1 MKNNRRSTKL
11 SPRQIKKLIIIAVLA
26 AAVITGLLL
35 FLRKRVSDQFAGSSG
50 TEVSSAAVTAGSIS
64 TSVYGSGRLSD
75 DDVEQLDI
83 PSGVELEKI
92 YVSLGDRISEG
103 DILASVKMSS
113 VLSAMSDISDELDSL
128 DEQISSAAGSSSDSY
143 ISSSVSG
150 RVKKVYAEPGD
161 SVASV
166 MYEHGALALI
176 SLDGYMAVDI
186 ENGTLSAGDSVTVT
200 ASDGKSY
207 SGTVSAAGDGTATVL
222 VTDNGTV
229 YGDSVTAEDENGNT
243 LGSGTLYI
251 HDELKAV
258 GYTGNVSYVYV
269 SGNSY
274 VYSGSVYSIS
284 EGTAAVT
291 VPDTAAEYGDT
302 VTVSYDGDVIGT
314 GILRINNPLRVVGY
328 AGTVSSVSVSA
339 GAYVYS
345 GQQLLTLTD
354 TGYSARYETLLEK
367 RRTLET
373 QMQELFKAYETGG
386 VYAAS
391 SGCVSGLNEDIVTES
406 NTVHASA
413 AAYFGGS
420 GGIKLLSSV
429 SHIGRRAVLLS
440 SESPDTGIQDSETP
454 SPAPSGEPS
463 PSPSPSPE
471 PGESTEYIGKVTD
484 IKENEDGTRT
494 VTVALTDGSRIELDS
509 AQLGEKA
516 AGIKTGD
523 ILALEYSPS
532 GELINVTVY
541 QNGSG
546 GNTPGGQDGMP
557 GGSGGMSGGM
567 GGGSGAAMNGAQ
579 EAESDPDYIME
590 ETELCTLTPYDTAE
604 ISLTVDELDISRLSI
619 GQPVTVTLDALP
631 GQSFDGSITL
641 IDPNGSSAGGD
652 TKYTVTVS
660 IARTQ
665 DMLEGMNASV
675 TAELAC
681 HDGLLL
687 IPAAALYEDAGGTY
701 VYTGTDK
708 NGEPSG
714 PVAVTTGLSDG
725 TNVEITG
732 GLSDGDSFCYL
743 YSSALEYTFT

>member
-1 MKNNRRSTKL
+1 MNI
-11 SPRQIKKLIIIAVLA
+11 IKKLPAKKKLLISAAALILVLA
-26 AAVITGLLL
+26 LVLMLLPRRKAMPQSSVNVVKELITGTAETGSITET
-35 FLRKRVSDQFAGSSG
+35 FVSGGTIASVGARPVSLAGSVKLTG
-50 TEVSSAAVTAGSIS
+50 WAVSSGD
-64 TSVYGSGRLSD
+64 Y
-75 DDVEQLDI
+75 VE
-83 PSGVELEKI
+83 V
-92 YVSLGDRISEG
+92 GDL
-103 DILASVKMSS
+103 LATVDKSS
-113 VLSAMSDISDELDSL
+113 VLSAISDLNELMAALDSAIESSRS
-128 DEQISSAAGSSSDSY
+128 DAVSSAIYAPA
-143 ISSSVSG
+143 SG
-150 RVKKVYAEPGD
+150 RVKAVFVESGE
-161 SVASV
+161 SVTDA
-166 MYEHGALALI
+166 MYENSALMLL
-176 SLDGYMAVDI
+176 SLDGRMAVDI
-186 ENGTLSAGDSVTVT
+186 DAGDMSPGTALTVTLS
-200 ASDGKSY
+200 
-207 SGTVSAAGDGTATVL
+207 DGT
-222 VTDNGTV
+222 
-229 YGDSVTAEDENGNT
+229 
-243 LGSGTLYI
+243 
-251 HDELKAV
+251 EL
-258 GYTGNVSYVYV
+258 
-269 SGNSY
+269 
-274 VYSGSVYSIS
+274 SGSVYSIS

-391 SGCVSGLNEDIVTES
+391 SGCVSELNEDIVTET
-406 NTVHASA
+406 NTVYASA
-413 AAYFGGS
+413 AAYSGGS

-454 SPAPSGEPS
+454 SPAPSGDPS

-546 GNTPGGQDGMP
+546 SNTPGGQDGMP
-557 GGSGGMSGGM
+557 DGSGGMSGGM
-567 GGGSGAAMNGAQ
+567 GGGSGVAMNGAQ

>member
-1 MKNNRRSTKL
+1 MNI
-11 SPRQIKKLIIIAVLA
+11 IKKLPAKKKLLISAAALILVLA
-26 AAVITGLLL
+26 LVLMLLPRRKAMPQSSVNVVKELITGTAETGSITETFVSGGTIAAVGAQP
-35 FLRKRVSDQFAGSSG
+35 VSLAGSVKLTG
-50 TEVSSAAVTAGSIS
+50 WAVSSGDYVEAGD
-64 TSVYGSGRLSD
+64 L
-75 DDVEQLDI
+75 
-83 PSGVELEKI
+83 
-92 YVSLGDRISEG
+92 
-103 DILASVKMSS
+103 LATVDKSS
-113 VLSAMSDISDELDSL
+113 VLSAISDLNELMAALDSAIESSRS
-128 DEQISSAAGSSSDSY
+128 DAVSSAIYAPAP
-143 ISSSVSG
+143 G
-150 RVKKVYAEPGD
+150 RVKAVFVESGE
-161 SVASV
+161 SVTDA
-166 MYEHGALALI
+166 MYENSALMLL
-176 SLDGYMAVDI
+176 SLDGRMAVDI
-186 ENGTLSAGDSVTVT
+186 DAGDMSPGTALTVTLS
-200 ASDGKSY
+200 
-207 SGTVSAAGDGTATVL
+207 DGT
-222 VTDNGTV
+222 
-229 YGDSVTAEDENGNT
+229 
-243 LGSGTLYI
+243 
-251 HDELKAV
+251 EL
-258 GYTGNVSYVYV
+258 
-269 SGNSY
+269 
-274 VYSGSVYSIS
+274 SGSVYSIS

-314 GILRINNPLRVVGY
+314 GTLRINNPLRVVGY

-339 GAYVYS
+339 GDYVYS

-354 TGYSARYETLLEK
+354 TCYSARYETLLEK

-391 SGCVSGLNEDIVTES
+391 SGCVSGLNEDIVTET
-406 NTVHASA
+406 NTVYASA
-413 AAYFGGS
+413 AAYSGGN

-440 SESPDTGIQDSETP
+440 SESPDTGIQDGETP
-454 SPAPSGEPS
+454 SPAPSGDPS

-484 IKENEDGTRT
+484 IKENEDGTKT
-494 VTVALTDGSRIELDS
+494 ITVALTDGSKIELDS

-604 ISLTVDELDISRLSI
+604 INLTVDELDISRLSI

-708 NGEPSG
+708 NGEPSE

>member
-1 MKNNRRSTKL
+1 MNI
-11 SPRQIKKLIIIAVLA
+11 IKKLPAKKKLLISAAALILVLA
-26 AAVITGLLL
+26 LVLMLLPRREAMPQSSVNVVKELITGTAETGSITET
-35 FLRKRVSDQFAGSSG
+35 FVSGGTIASVGARPVSLAGSVKLTG
-50 TEVSSAAVTAGSIS
+50 WAVSSGDYVEAGD
-64 TSVYGSGRLSD
+64 L
-75 DDVEQLDI
+75 
-83 PSGVELEKI
+83 
-92 YVSLGDRISEG
+92 
-103 DILASVKMSS
+103 LATVDKSS
-113 VLSAMSDISDELDSL
+113 VLSAISDLNELMAALDSAIESSRS
-128 DEQISSAAGSSSDSY
+128 DAVSSAIYAPA
-143 ISSSVSG
+143 SG
-150 RVKKVYAEPGD
+150 RVKAVFVESEE
-161 SVASV
+161 SVTDA
-166 MYEHGALALI
+166 MYENSALMLL
-176 SLDGYMAVDI
+176 SLDGRMAVDI
-186 ENGTLSAGDSVTVT
+186 DAGDMSPGTALTVTLS
-200 ASDGKSY
+200 
-207 SGTVSAAGDGTATVL
+207 DGT
-222 VTDNGTV
+222 
-229 YGDSVTAEDENGNT
+229 
-243 LGSGTLYI
+243 
-251 HDELKAV
+251 EL
-258 GYTGNVSYVYV
+258 
-269 SGNSY
+269 
-274 VYSGSVYSIS
+274 SGSVYSIS

-302 VTVSYDGDVIGT
+302 VTVSYDGDVIGA

-386 VYAAS
+386 VYATS

-413 AAYFGGS
+413 AAYSGGS

-516 AGIKTGD
+516 VGIKTGD

-567 GGGSGAAMNGAQ
+567 GVGSGAAMNGAQ

>member
-1 MKNNRRSTKL
+1 MNI
-11 SPRQIKKLIIIAVLA
+11 IKKLPVKKKLLISAAALILVLA
-26 AAVITGLLL
+26 LVLMLLPRREAMPQSSVNVVKELITGTAETGSITETFVSGGTIAAVGAQSMSL
-35 FLRKRVSDQFAGSSG
+35 AGSVKLTG
-50 TEVSSAAVTAGSIS
+50 WAVSNGDYVEAGD
-64 TSVYGSGRLSD
+64 L
-75 DDVEQLDI
+75 
-83 PSGVELEKI
+83 
-92 YVSLGDRISEG
+92 
-103 DILASVKMSS
+103 LATVDKSS
-113 VLSAMSDISDELDSL
+113 VLSAISDLNELMATLDSAIESSRS
-128 DEQISSAAGSSSDSY
+128 DAVSSAIYAPA
-143 ISSSVSG
+143 SG
-150 RVKKVYAEPGD
+150 RVKAVFVESGE
-161 SVASV
+161 SVTDA
-166 MYEHGALALI
+166 MYENSALMLL
-176 SLDGYMAVDI
+176 SLDGRMAVDI
-186 ENGTLSAGDSVTVT
+186 DAGDMSPGTALTVTLS
-200 ASDGKSY
+200 
-207 SGTVSAAGDGTATVL
+207 DGT
-222 VTDNGTV
+222 
-229 YGDSVTAEDENGNT
+229 
-243 LGSGTLYI
+243 
-251 HDELKAV
+251 EL
-258 GYTGNVSYVYV
+258 
-269 SGNSY
+269 
-274 VYSGSVYSIS
+274 SGSVYSIS

-314 GILRINNPLRVVGY
+314 GTLRINNPLRVVGY

-391 SGCVSGLNEDIVTES
+391 SGCVSGLNEDIVTET

-413 AAYFGGS
+413 AAYSGGS

-429 SHIGRRAVLLS
+429 SRIGRRAVLLS

>member
-1 MKNNRRSTKL
+1 MNI
-11 SPRQIKKLIIIAVLA
+11 IKKLPAKKKLLISAAALILVLA
-26 AAVITGLLL
+26 LVLMLLPRREAMPQSSVNVVKELITGTAETGSITET
-35 FLRKRVSDQFAGSSG
+35 FVSGGTIASVGAQSMSLAGSVKLTG
-50 TEVSSAAVTAGSIS
+50 WAVSSGDYVEAGD
-64 TSVYGSGRLSD
+64 L
-75 DDVEQLDI
+75 
-83 PSGVELEKI
+83 
-92 YVSLGDRISEG
+92 
-103 DILASVKMSS
+103 LATVDKSS
-113 VLSAMSDISDELDSL
+113 VLSAISDLNELMATLDSAIESSRS
-128 DEQISSAAGSSSDSY
+128 DAVSSAIYAPAP
-143 ISSSVSG
+143 G
-150 RVKKVYAEPGD
+150 RVKAVFVESGE
-161 SVASV
+161 SVTDA
-166 MYEHGALALI
+166 MYENSALMLL
-176 SLDGYMAVDI
+176 SLDGRMAVDI
-186 ENGTLSAGDSVTVT
+186 DAGDMSPGTALTVTLS
-200 ASDGKSY
+200 
-207 SGTVSAAGDGTATVL
+207 DGT
-222 VTDNGTV
+222 
-229 YGDSVTAEDENGNT
+229 
-243 LGSGTLYI
+243 
-251 HDELKAV
+251 EL
-258 GYTGNVSYVYV
+258 
-269 SGNSY
+269 
-274 VYSGSVYSIS
+274 SGSVYSIS

-302 VTVSYDGDVIGT
+302 VTVSYDGDVIGAGT
-314 GILRINNPLRVVGY
+314 LRINNPLRVVGY

-413 AAYFGGS
+413 AAYSGGS

-429 SHIGRRAVLLS
+429 SRIGRRAVLLS

>member
-1 MKNNRRSTKL
+1 MNI
-11 SPRQIKKLIIIAVLA
+11 IKKLPAKKKLLISAAALILVLA
-26 AAVITGLLL
+26 LVLMLLPRREAMPQSSVNVVKELITGTAETGSITET
-35 FLRKRVSDQFAGSSG
+35 FVSGGTIASVGARPVSLAGSVKLTG
-50 TEVSSAAVTAGSIS
+50 WAVSSGDYVEAGD
-64 TSVYGSGRLSD
+64 L
-75 DDVEQLDI
+75 
-83 PSGVELEKI
+83 
-92 YVSLGDRISEG
+92 
-103 DILASVKMSS
+103 LATVDKSS
-113 VLSAMSDISDELDSL
+113 VLSAISDLNELMAALDSAIESSRS
-128 DEQISSAAGSSSDSY
+128 DAVSSAIYAPAP
-143 ISSSVSG
+143 G
-150 RVKKVYAEPGD
+150 RVKAVFVESGE
-161 SVASV
+161 SVTDA
-166 MYEHGALALI
+166 MYENSALMLL
-176 SLDGYMAVDI
+176 SLDGRMAVDI
-186 ENGTLSAGDSVTVT
+186 DAGDMSPGTALTVTLS
-200 ASDGKSY
+200 
-207 SGTVSAAGDGTATVL
+207 DGT
-222 VTDNGTV
+222 
-229 YGDSVTAEDENGNT
+229 
-243 LGSGTLYI
+243 
-251 HDELKAV
+251 EL
-258 GYTGNVSYVYV
+258 
-269 SGNSY
+269 
-274 VYSGSVYSIS
+274 SGSVYSIS

-413 AAYFGGS
+413 AAYSGGS

-429 SHIGRRAVLLS
+429 SRIGRRAVLLS

-567 GGGSGAAMNGAQ
+567 GGGSGAAMNGVQ

-665 DMLEGMNASV
+665 DMLEAMNASV

>member
-1 MKNNRRSTKL
+1 MNI
-11 SPRQIKKLIIIAVLA
+11 IKKLPAKKKLLISAAALILVLA
-26 AAVITGLLL
+26 LVLMLLPRRKAMPQSSVNVVKELITGTAETGSITETFVSGGTIAAVGA
-35 FLRKRVSDQFAGSSG
+35 RPVSLAGSVKLTG
-50 TEVSSAAVTAGSIS
+50 WAVSSGDYVEAGD
-64 TSVYGSGRLSD
+64 L
-75 DDVEQLDI
+75 
-83 PSGVELEKI
+83 
-92 YVSLGDRISEG
+92 
-103 DILASVKMSS
+103 LATVDKSS
-113 VLSAMSDISDELDSL
+113 VLSAISDLNELMATLDSAIESSRS
-128 DEQISSAAGSSSDSY
+128 DAVSSAIYAPAP
-143 ISSSVSG
+143 G
-150 RVKKVYAEPGD
+150 RVKAVFVESGE
-161 SVASV
+161 SVTDAMHENS
-166 MYEHGALALI
+166 ALMLL
-176 SLDGYMAVDI
+176 SLDGRMAVDI
-186 ENGTLSAGDSVTVT
+186 DAGDMSPGTALTVTLS
-200 ASDGKSY
+200 
-207 SGTVSAAGDGTATVL
+207 DGT
-222 VTDNGTV
+222 
-229 YGDSVTAEDENGNT
+229 
-243 LGSGTLYI
+243 
-251 HDELKAV
+251 EL
-258 GYTGNVSYVYV
+258 
-269 SGNSY
+269 
-274 VYSGSVYSIS
+274 SGSVYSIS

-413 AAYFGGS
+413 AAYSGGS

-429 SHIGRRAVLLS
+429 SRIGRRAVLLS

>member
-1 MKNNRRSTKL
+1 MNI
-11 SPRQIKKLIIIAVLA
+11 IKKLPAKKKLLISAAALILVLA
-26 AAVITGLLL
+26 LVLMLLPRREAMPQSSVNVVKELITGTAETGSITET
-35 FLRKRVSDQFAGSSG
+35 FVSGGTIASVGARPVSLAGSVKLTG
-50 TEVSSAAVTAGSIS
+50 WAVSSGDYVEAGD
-64 TSVYGSGRLSD
+64 L
-75 DDVEQLDI
+75 
-83 PSGVELEKI
+83 
-92 YVSLGDRISEG
+92 
-103 DILASVKMSS
+103 LATVDKSS
-113 VLSAMSDISDELDSL
+113 VLSAISDLNELMAALDSAIESSRS
-128 DEQISSAAGSSSDSY
+128 DAVSSAIYAPA
-143 ISSSVSG
+143 SG
-150 RVKKVYAEPGD
+150 RVKAVFVESGE
-161 SVASV
+161 SVTDA
-166 MYEHGALALI
+166 MYENSALMLL
-176 SLDGYMAVDI
+176 SLDGRMAVDI
-186 ENGTLSAGDSVTVT
+186 DAGDMSPGTALTVTLS
-200 ASDGKSY
+200 
-207 SGTVSAAGDGTATVL
+207 DGT
-222 VTDNGTV
+222 
-229 YGDSVTAEDENGNT
+229 
-243 LGSGTLYI
+243 
-251 HDELKAV
+251 EL
-258 GYTGNVSYVYV
+258 
-269 SGNSY
+269 
-274 VYSGSVYSIS
+274 SGSVYSIS

-532 GELINVTVY
+532 GERINVTVY

>member
-1 MKNNRRSTKL
+1 MNI
-11 SPRQIKKLIIIAVLA
+11 IKKLPAKKKLLISAAALILVLA
-26 AAVITGLLL
+26 LVLMLLPRREAMPQSSVNVVKELITGTAETGSITET
-35 FLRKRVSDQFAGSSG
+35 FVSGGTIASVGARPVSLAGSVKLTG
-50 TEVSSAAVTAGSIS
+50 WAVSSGDYVEAGD
-64 TSVYGSGRLSD
+64 L
-75 DDVEQLDI
+75 
-83 PSGVELEKI
+83 
-92 YVSLGDRISEG
+92 
-103 DILASVKMSS
+103 LATVDKSS
-113 VLSAMSDISDELDSL
+113 VLSAISDLNELMATLDSAIESSRS
-128 DEQISSAAGSSSDSY
+128 DAASSAIYAPAP
-143 ISSSVSG
+143 G
-150 RVKKVYAEPGD
+150 RVKAVFVESGE
-161 SVASV
+161 SVTDA
-166 MYEHGALALI
+166 MYENSALMLL
-176 SLDGYMAVDI
+176 SLDGRMAVDI
-186 ENGTLSAGDSVTVT
+186 DAGDMSPGTALTVTLS
-200 ASDGKSY
+200 
-207 SGTVSAAGDGTATVL
+207 DGT
-222 VTDNGTV
+222 
-229 YGDSVTAEDENGNT
+229 
-243 LGSGTLYI
+243 
-251 HDELKAV
+251 EL
-258 GYTGNVSYVYV
+258 
-269 SGNSY
+269 
-274 VYSGSVYSIS
+274 SGSVYSIS

-413 AAYFGGS
+413 AAYSGGS

-523 ILALEYSPS
+523 ILALEYSLS

>member
-1 MKNNRRSTKL
+1 MNI
-11 SPRQIKKLIIIAVLA
+11 IKKLPAKKKLLISAAALILVLALVLMLLPRRKAMPQSSVNVVKELITGTAETGSITETFVSGGTIASVGARPVSLAGSVKLTGWAVSSGDYVEAGDLLATVDKSSVLA
-26 AAVITGLLL
+26 AISDLNELMAGLDSAIESS
-35 FLRKRVSDQFAGSSG
+35 RSDA
-50 TEVSSAAVTAGSIS
+50 VSSA
-64 TSVYGSGRLSD
+64 
-75 DDVEQLDI
+75 
-83 PSGVELEKI
+83 I
-92 YVSLGDRISEG
+92 Y
-103 DILASVKMSS
+103 AP
-113 VLSAMSDISDELDSL
+113 AP
-128 DEQISSAAGSSSDSY
+128 
-143 ISSSVSG
+143 G
-150 RVKKVYAEPGD
+150 RVKAVFVESGE
-161 SVASV
+161 SVTDA
-166 MYEHGALALI
+166 MYENSALMLL
-176 SLDGYMAVDI
+176 SPDGRMAVDI
-186 ENGTLSAGDSVTVT
+186 DAGDMSPGTALTVTLS
-200 ASDGKSY
+200 
-207 SGTVSAAGDGTATVL
+207 DGT
-222 VTDNGTV
+222 
-229 YGDSVTAEDENGNT
+229 
-243 LGSGTLYI
+243 
-251 HDELKAV
+251 EL
-258 GYTGNVSYVYV
+258 
-269 SGNSY
+269 
-274 VYSGSVYSIS
+274 SGSVYSIS

-302 VTVSYDGDVIGT
+302 VTVSYDGDVIGAGT
-314 GILRINNPLRVVGY
+314 LRINNPLRVVGY

-413 AAYFGGS
+413 AAYSGGS

-429 SHIGRRAVLLS
+429 SRIGRRAVLLS

-484 IKENEDGTRT
+484 IKENEDSTRT
-494 VTVALTDGSRIELDS
+494 VTVSLTDGSRIELDS

-557 GGSGGMSGGM
+557 DGSGGMSGGM

>member
-1 MKNNRRSTKL
+1 MNI
-11 SPRQIKKLIIIAVLA
+11 IKKLPAKKKLLISAAALILVLA
-26 AAVITGLLL
+26 LVLMLLPRREAMPQSSVNVVKELITGTAETGSITET
-35 FLRKRVSDQFAGSSG
+35 FVSGGTIASVGARPVSLAGSVKLTG
-50 TEVSSAAVTAGSIS
+50 WAVSSGDYVEAGD
-64 TSVYGSGRLSD
+64 L
-75 DDVEQLDI
+75 
-83 PSGVELEKI
+83 
-92 YVSLGDRISEG
+92 
-103 DILASVKMSS
+103 LATVDKSS
-113 VLSAMSDISDELDSL
+113 VLSAISDLNELMATLDSAIESSRS
-128 DEQISSAAGSSSDSY
+128 DAVSSAIYAPA
-143 ISSSVSG
+143 SG
-150 RVKKVYAEPGD
+150 RVKAVFVESGE
-161 SVASV
+161 SVTDA
-166 MYEHGALALI
+166 MYENYALMLL
-176 SLDGYMAVDI
+176 SPDGRMAVDI
-186 ENGTLSAGDSVTVT
+186 DAGDMSPGTALTVTLS
-200 ASDGKSY
+200 
-207 SGTVSAAGDGTATVL
+207 DGT
-222 VTDNGTV
+222 
-229 YGDSVTAEDENGNT
+229 
-243 LGSGTLYI
+243 
-251 HDELKAV
+251 EL
-258 GYTGNVSYVYV
+258 
-269 SGNSY
+269 
-274 VYSGSVYSIS
+274 SGSVYSIS

-302 VTVSYDGDVIGT
+302 VTVSYDGDMIGT

-413 AAYFGGS
+413 AAYSGGS

-429 SHIGRRAVLLS
+429 SRIGRRAVLLS

-463 PSPSPSPE
+463 PSPLPSPE

>member
-1 MKNNRRSTKL
+1 MNI
-11 SPRQIKKLIIIAVLA
+11 IKKLPAKKKLLISAAALILVLA
-26 AAVITGLLL
+26 LVLMLLPRREAMPQSSVNVVKELITGTAETGSITETFVSGGTIAAVGAQSMSL
-35 FLRKRVSDQFAGSSG
+35 AGSVKLTG
-50 TEVSSAAVTAGSIS
+50 WAVSSGDYVEAGD
-64 TSVYGSGRLSD
+64 L
-75 DDVEQLDI
+75 
-83 PSGVELEKI
+83 
-92 YVSLGDRISEG
+92 
-103 DILASVKMSS
+103 LATVDKSS
-113 VLSAMSDISDELDSL
+113 VLSAISDLNELMTALDSAIESSRS
-128 DEQISSAAGSSSDSY
+128 DAVSSAIYAPAP
-143 ISSSVSG
+143 G
-150 RVKKVYAEPGD
+150 RVKAVFVESGE
-161 SVASV
+161 SVTDA
-166 MYEHGALALI
+166 MYENSALMLL
-176 SLDGYMAVDI
+176 SLDGRMAVDI
-186 ENGTLSAGDSVTVT
+186 DAGDMSPGTALTVTLS
-200 ASDGKSY
+200 
-207 SGTVSAAGDGTATVL
+207 DGT
-222 VTDNGTV
+222 
-229 YGDSVTAEDENGNT
+229 
-243 LGSGTLYI
+243 
-251 HDELKAV
+251 EL
-258 GYTGNVSYVYV
+258 
-269 SGNSY
+269 
-274 VYSGSVYSIS
+274 SGSVYSIS

-302 VTVSYDGDVIGT
+302 VTVSYDGDVIGAGT
-314 GILRINNPLRVVGY
+314 LRINNPLRVVGY

-413 AAYFGGS
+413 AAYSGGS
-420 GGIKLLSSV
+420 DGIKLLSSV
-429 SHIGRRAVLLS
+429 SRIGRRAVLLS

>member
-1 MKNNRRSTKL
+1 MNI
-11 SPRQIKKLIIIAVLA
+11 IKKLPAKKKLLISAAALILVLA
-26 AAVITGLLL
+26 LVLMLLPRREAMPQSSVNVVKELITGTAETGSITET
-35 FLRKRVSDQFAGSSG
+35 FVSGGTIASVGARPVSLAGSVKLTG
-50 TEVSSAAVTAGSIS
+50 WAVSSGDYVEAGD
-64 TSVYGSGRLSD
+64 L
-75 DDVEQLDI
+75 
-83 PSGVELEKI
+83 
-92 YVSLGDRISEG
+92 
-103 DILASVKMSS
+103 LATVDKSS
-113 VLSAMSDISDELDSL
+113 VLSAISDLNELMAALDSAIESSRS
-128 DEQISSAAGSSSDSY
+128 DAVSSAIYAPAP
-143 ISSSVSG
+143 G
-150 RVKKVYAEPGD
+150 RVKAVFVESGE
-161 SVASV
+161 SVTDA
-166 MYEHGALALI
+166 MYENSALMLL
-176 SLDGYMAVDI
+176 SLDGRMAVDI
-186 ENGTLSAGDSVTVT
+186 DAGDISPGTALTVTLS
-200 ASDGKSY
+200 
-207 SGTVSAAGDGTATVL
+207 DGT
-222 VTDNGTV
+222 
-229 YGDSVTAEDENGNT
+229 
-243 LGSGTLYI
+243 
-251 HDELKAV
+251 EL
-258 GYTGNVSYVYV
+258 
-269 SGNSY
+269 
-274 VYSGSVYSIS
+274 SGSVYSIS

-314 GILRINNPLRVVGY
+314 GTLRINNPLRVVGY
-328 AGTVSSVSVSA
+328 AGTVSSVSVFA

-413 AAYFGGS
+413 AAYSGGS

-429 SHIGRRAVLLS
+429 SRIGRRAVLLS

-463 PSPSPSPE
+463 PAPSPSPE

-484 IKENEDGTRT
+484 IKENEDSTRT
-494 VTVALTDGSRIELDS
+494 ITVSLTDGSRIELDS

>member
-1 MKNNRRSTKL
+1 MNI
-11 SPRQIKKLIIIAVLA
+11 IKKLPAKKKLLISAAALILVLA
-26 AAVITGLLL
+26 LVLMLLPRREAMPQSSVNVVKELITGTAETGSITET
-35 FLRKRVSDQFAGSSG
+35 FVSGGTIASVGARPVSLAGSVKLTG
-50 TEVSSAAVTAGSIS
+50 WAVSSGDYVEAGD
-64 TSVYGSGRLSD
+64 L
-75 DDVEQLDI
+75 
-83 PSGVELEKI
+83 
-92 YVSLGDRISEG
+92 
-103 DILASVKMSS
+103 LATVDKSS
-113 VLSAMSDISDELDSL
+113 VLSAISDLNELMATLDSAIESSRS
-128 DEQISSAAGSSSDSY
+128 DAVSSAIYAPAP
-143 ISSSVSG
+143 G
-150 RVKKVYAEPGD
+150 RVKAVFVESGE
-161 SVASV
+161 SVTDA
-166 MYEHGALALI
+166 MYENSALMLL
-176 SLDGYMAVDI
+176 SLDGRMAVDI
-186 ENGTLSAGDSVTVT
+186 DAGDMSPGTALTVTLS
-200 ASDGKSY
+200 
-207 SGTVSAAGDGTATVL
+207 DGT
-222 VTDNGTV
+222 
-229 YGDSVTAEDENGNT
+229 
-243 LGSGTLYI
+243 
-251 HDELKAV
+251 EL
-258 GYTGNVSYVYV
+258 
-269 SGNSY
+269 
-274 VYSGSVYSIS
+274 SGSVYSIS

-391 SGCVSGLNEDIVTES
+391 SGCVSGLNEDIVTET
-406 NTVHASA
+406 NTVYASA
-413 AAYFGGS
+413 AAYSGGS

-484 IKENEDGTRT
+484 IKENEDSTRT
-494 VTVALTDGSRIELDS
+494 VTVSLTDGSRIELDS

-557 GGSGGMSGGM
+557 DGSGGMSGGM

>member
-1 MKNNRRSTKL
+1 MNI
-11 SPRQIKKLIIIAVLA
+11 IKKLPAKKKLLISAAALILVLA
-26 AAVITGLLL
+26 LVLMLLPRREAMPQSSVNVVKELITGTAETGSITET
-35 FLRKRVSDQFAGSSG
+35 FVSGGTIASVGARPVSLAGSVKLTG
-50 TEVSSAAVTAGSIS
+50 WAVSSGDYVEAGD
-64 TSVYGSGRLSD
+64 L
-75 DDVEQLDI
+75 
-83 PSGVELEKI
+83 
-92 YVSLGDRISEG
+92 
-103 DILASVKMSS
+103 LATVDKSS
-113 VLSAMSDISDELDSL
+113 VLSAISDLNELMAALDSAIESSRS
-128 DEQISSAAGSSSDSY
+128 DAVSSAIYAPAP
-143 ISSSVSG
+143 G
-150 RVKKVYAEPGD
+150 RVKAVFVESGE
-161 SVASV
+161 SVTDA
-166 MYEHGALALI
+166 MYENSALMLL
-176 SLDGYMAVDI
+176 SLDGRMAVDI
-186 ENGTLSAGDSVTVT
+186 DAGDMSPGTALTVTLS
-200 ASDGKSY
+200 
-207 SGTVSAAGDGTATVL
+207 DGT
-222 VTDNGTV
+222 
-229 YGDSVTAEDENGNT
+229 
-243 LGSGTLYI
+243 
-251 HDELKAV
+251 EL
-258 GYTGNVSYVYV
+258 
-269 SGNSY
+269 
-274 VYSGSVYSIS
+274 SGSVYSIS

-413 AAYFGGS
+413 AAYSGGS

-429 SHIGRRAVLLS
+429 SRIGRRAVLLS

-494 VTVALTDGSRIELDS
+494 VTVSVTVSLTDGSRIELDS

-546 GNTPGGQDGMP
+546 GNTPGGQNGMP

-567 GGGSGAAMNGAQ
+567 GVGSGAAMNGAQ

>member
-1 MKNNRRSTKL
+1 MNI
-11 SPRQIKKLIIIAVLA
+11 IKKLPAKKKLLISAAALILVLA
-26 AAVITGLLL
+26 LVLMLLPRRKAMPQSSVNVVKELITGTAETGSITET
-35 FLRKRVSDQFAGSSG
+35 FVSGGTIASVGAQSMSLAGSVKLTG
-50 TEVSSAAVTAGSIS
+50 WAVSSGDYVEAGD
-64 TSVYGSGRLSD
+64 L
-75 DDVEQLDI
+75 
-83 PSGVELEKI
+83 
-92 YVSLGDRISEG
+92 
-103 DILASVKMSS
+103 LATVDKSS
-113 VLSAMSDISDELDSL
+113 VLSAISDLNELMTALDSAI
-128 DEQISSAAGSSSDSY
+128 ESSRSDAVFSAIY
-143 ISSSVSG
+143 APAPG
-150 RVKKVYAEPGD
+150 RVKAVFVESGE
-161 SVASV
+161 SVTDA
-166 MYEHGALALI
+166 MYENSALMLL
-176 SLDGYMAVDI
+176 SLDGRMAVDI
-186 ENGTLSAGDSVTVT
+186 DAGDMSPGTALTVTLS
-200 ASDGKSY
+200 
-207 SGTVSAAGDGTATVL
+207 DGT
-222 VTDNGTV
+222 
-229 YGDSVTAEDENGNT
+229 
-243 LGSGTLYI
+243 
-251 HDELKAV
+251 EL
-258 GYTGNVSYVYV
+258 
-269 SGNSY
+269 
-274 VYSGSVYSIS
+274 SGSVYSIS

-314 GILRINNPLRVVGY
+314 GTLRINNPLRVVGY

-406 NTVHASA
+406 NTVYASA
-413 AAYFGGS
+413 AAYSGGS

-546 GNTPGGQDGMP
+546 GNTPGGQNGMP

-567 GGGSGAAMNGAQ
+567 GVGSGAAMNGAQ

>member
-1 MKNNRRSTKL
+1 MNI
-11 SPRQIKKLIIIAVLA
+11 IKKLPAKKKLLISAAALILVLALVLMLLPRREAMPQSSVNVVKELITGTAETGSITETFVSGGTIASVGARPVSLAGSVKLTGWAVSSGDYVEAGDLLATVDKSSVLA
-26 AAVITGLLL
+26 AI
-35 FLRKRVSDQFAGSSG
+35 SDLNELMAALDSAIESSRSDA
-50 TEVSSAAVTAGSIS
+50 VSSA
-64 TSVYGSGRLSD
+64 
-75 DDVEQLDI
+75 
-83 PSGVELEKI
+83 I
-92 YVSLGDRISEG
+92 Y
-103 DILASVKMSS
+103 AP
-113 VLSAMSDISDELDSL
+113 AP
-128 DEQISSAAGSSSDSY
+128 
-143 ISSSVSG
+143 G
-150 RVKKVYAEPGD
+150 RVKAVFVESGE
-161 SVASV
+161 SVTDA
-166 MYEHGALALI
+166 MYENSALMLL
-176 SLDGYMAVDI
+176 SLDGRMAVDI
-186 ENGTLSAGDSVTVT
+186 DAGNISPGTALTVTLS
-200 ASDGKSY
+200 
-207 SGTVSAAGDGTATVL
+207 DGT
-222 VTDNGTV
+222 
-229 YGDSVTAEDENGNT
+229 
-243 LGSGTLYI
+243 
-251 HDELKAV
+251 EL
-258 GYTGNVSYVYV
+258 
-269 SGNSY
+269 
-274 VYSGSVYSIS
+274 SGSVYSIS

-328 AGTVSSVSVSA
+328 AGTVTSVSVSA

-413 AAYFGGS
+413 AAYSGGS

-429 SHIGRRAVLLS
+429 SRIGRRAVLLS

-463 PSPSPSPE
+463 PSQSPSPE

-546 GNTPGGQDGMP
+546 GNTLGGQDGMP

-567 GGGSGAAMNGAQ
+567 GVGSGAAMNGAQ

-665 DMLEGMNASV
+665 DMLEAMNASV

>member
-1 MKNNRRSTKL
+1 MNI
-11 SPRQIKKLIIIAVLA
+11 IKKLPAKKKLLISAAALILVLA
-26 AAVITGLLL
+26 LVLMLLPRRKAMPQSSVNVVKELITGTAETGSITET
-35 FLRKRVSDQFAGSSG
+35 FVSGGTIASVGARPVSLAGSVKLTG
-50 TEVSSAAVTAGSIS
+50 WAVSSGDYVEAGD
-64 TSVYGSGRLSD
+64 L
-75 DDVEQLDI
+75 
-83 PSGVELEKI
+83 
-92 YVSLGDRISEG
+92 
-103 DILASVKMSS
+103 LATVDKSS
-113 VLSAMSDISDELDSL
+113 VLSAISDLNELMAALDSAIESSRS
-128 DEQISSAAGSSSDSY
+128 DAVSSAIYAPAP
-143 ISSSVSG
+143 G
-150 RVKKVYAEPGD
+150 RVKAVFVESGE
-161 SVASV
+161 SVTDA
-166 MYEHGALALI
+166 MYENSALMLL
-176 SLDGYMAVDI
+176 SLDGRMAVDI
-186 ENGTLSAGDSVTVT
+186 DAGDMSPGTALTVTLS
-200 ASDGKSY
+200 
-207 SGTVSAAGDGTATVL
+207 DGT
-222 VTDNGTV
+222 
-229 YGDSVTAEDENGNT
+229 
-243 LGSGTLYI
+243 
-251 HDELKAV
+251 EL
-258 GYTGNVSYVYV
+258 
-269 SGNSY
+269 
-274 VYSGSVYSIS
+274 SGSVYSIS

-302 VTVSYDGDVIGT
+302 VTVSYDGDVIGAGT
-314 GILRINNPLRVVGY
+314 LRINNPLRVVGY

-391 SGCVSGLNEDIVTES
+391 SGCVSGLNEDIVTET

-413 AAYFGGS
+413 AAYSGGS

-429 SHIGRRAVLLS
+429 SRIGRRAVLLS

>member
-1 MKNNRRSTKL
+1 MNI
-11 SPRQIKKLIIIAVLA
+11 IKKLPAKKKLLISAAALILVLA
-26 AAVITGLLL
+26 LVLMLLPRREAMPQSSVNVVKELITGTAETGSITET
-35 FLRKRVSDQFAGSSG
+35 FVSGGTIASVGARPVSLAGSVKLTG
-50 TEVSSAAVTAGSIS
+50 WAVSSGDYVEAGD
-64 TSVYGSGRLSD
+64 L
-75 DDVEQLDI
+75 
-83 PSGVELEKI
+83 
-92 YVSLGDRISEG
+92 
-103 DILASVKMSS
+103 LATVDKSS
-113 VLSAMSDISDELDSL
+113 VLSAISDLNELMATLDSAIESSRS
-128 DEQISSAAGSSSDSY
+128 DAVSSAIYAPAP
-143 ISSSVSG
+143 G
-150 RVKKVYAEPGD
+150 RVKAVFVESEE
-161 SVASV
+161 SVTDA
-166 MYEHGALALI
+166 MYENSALMLL
-176 SLDGYMAVDI
+176 SLDGRMAVDI
-186 ENGTLSAGDSVTVT
+186 DAGDMSPGTALTVTLS
-200 ASDGKSY
+200 
-207 SGTVSAAGDGTATVL
+207 DGT
-222 VTDNGTV
+222 
-229 YGDSVTAEDENGNT
+229 
-243 LGSGTLYI
+243 
-251 HDELKAV
+251 EL
-258 GYTGNVSYVYV
+258 
-269 SGNSY
+269 
-274 VYSGSVYSIS
+274 SGSVYSIS

-302 VTVSYDGDVIGT
+302 VTVSYDGDVIGAGT
-314 GILRINNPLRVVGY
+314 LRINNPLRIVGY

-406 NTVHASA
+406 NTVYASA
-413 AAYFGGS
+413 AAYSGGS

-484 IKENEDGTRT
+484 IKENEDSTRT

-546 GNTPGGQDGMP
+546 GNTPGGQDCMP

-567 GGGSGAAMNGAQ
+567 GGGSDAAMNGAQ

-732 GLSDGDSFCYL
+732 GLYDGDSFCYL

>member
-1 MKNNRRSTKL
+1 MNI
-11 SPRQIKKLIIIAVLA
+11 IKKLPAKKKLLISAAALILVLA
-26 AAVITGLLL
+26 LVLMLLPRRKAMPQSSVNVVKELITGTAETGSITETFVSGGTIAAVGAQSMSL
-35 FLRKRVSDQFAGSSG
+35 AGSVKLTG
-50 TEVSSAAVTAGSIS
+50 WVVSSGDYVEAGD
-64 TSVYGSGRLSD
+64 L
-75 DDVEQLDI
+75 
-83 PSGVELEKI
+83 
-92 YVSLGDRISEG
+92 
-103 DILASVKMSS
+103 LATVDKSS
-113 VLSAMSDISDELDSL
+113 VLSAISDLNELMATLDSAIESSRS
-128 DEQISSAAGSSSDSY
+128 DAVSSAIYAPAP
-143 ISSSVSG
+143 G
-150 RVKKVYAEPGD
+150 RVKAVFVESGE
-161 SVASV
+161 SVTDA
-166 MYEHGALALI
+166 MYENSALMLL
-176 SLDGYMAVDI
+176 SPDGRMAVDI
-186 ENGTLSAGDSVTVT
+186 DAGDMSPGTALTVTLS
-200 ASDGKSY
+200 
-207 SGTVSAAGDGTATVL
+207 DGT
-222 VTDNGTV
+222 
-229 YGDSVTAEDENGNT
+229 
-243 LGSGTLYI
+243 
-251 HDELKAV
+251 EL
-258 GYTGNVSYVYV
+258 
-269 SGNSY
+269 
-274 VYSGSVYSIS
+274 SGSVYSIS

-386 VYAAS
+386 VYATS

-413 AAYFGGS
+413 AAYSGGS

-546 GNTPGGQDGMP
+546 GNTPDGQDGMP

-567 GGGSGAAMNGAQ
+567 GVGSGAAMNGAQ

-665 DMLEGMNASV
+665 DMLEGMTASV

>member
-1 MKNNRRSTKL
+1 MNI
-11 SPRQIKKLIIIAVLA
+11 IKKLPAKKKLLISAAALILVLA
-26 AAVITGLLL
+26 LVLMLLPRREAMPQSSVNVVKELITGTAETGSITET
-35 FLRKRVSDQFAGSSG
+35 FVSGGTIASVGARPVSLAGSVKLTGWALSSG
-50 TEVSSAAVTAGSIS
+50 DYVEAGD
-64 TSVYGSGRLSD
+64 L
-75 DDVEQLDI
+75 
-83 PSGVELEKI
+83 
-92 YVSLGDRISEG
+92 
-103 DILASVKMSS
+103 LATVDKSS
-113 VLSAMSDISDELDSL
+113 VLSAISDLNELMAALDSAIESSRS
-128 DEQISSAAGSSSDSY
+128 DAVSSAIYAPAP
-143 ISSSVSG
+143 G
-150 RVKKVYAEPGD
+150 RVKAVFVESGE
-161 SVASV
+161 SVTDA
-166 MYEHGALALI
+166 MYENSALMLL
-176 SLDGYMAVDI
+176 SLDGRMAVDI
-186 ENGTLSAGDSVTVT
+186 DAGDMSPGTALTVTLS
-200 ASDGKSY
+200 
-207 SGTVSAAGDGTATVL
+207 DGT
-222 VTDNGTV
+222 
-229 YGDSVTAEDENGNT
+229 
-243 LGSGTLYI
+243 
-251 HDELKAV
+251 EL
-258 GYTGNVSYVYV
+258 
-269 SGNSY
+269 
-274 VYSGSVYSIS
+274 SGSVYSIS

-314 GILRINNPLRVVGY
+314 GTLRINNPLRVVGY

-413 AAYFGGS
+413 AAYSGGS

-429 SHIGRRAVLLS
+429 SRIGRRAVLLS

-463 PSPSPSPE
+463 PSPLPSPE

-546 GNTPGGQDGMP
+546 GNTPGGQGGMP

-567 GGGSGAAMNGAQ
+567 GGGSGAAMNGVQ

>member
-1 MKNNRRSTKL
+1 MNI
-11 SPRQIKKLIIIAVLA
+11 IKKLPAKKKLLISAAALILVLA
-26 AAVITGLLL
+26 LVLMLLPRREAMPQSSVNVVKELITGTAETGSITET
-35 FLRKRVSDQFAGSSG
+35 FVSGGTIASVGARPVSLAGSVKLTG
-50 TEVSSAAVTAGSIS
+50 WAVSSGDYVEAGD
-64 TSVYGSGRLSD
+64 L
-75 DDVEQLDI
+75 
-83 PSGVELEKI
+83 
-92 YVSLGDRISEG
+92 
-103 DILASVKMSS
+103 LATVDKSS
-113 VLSAMSDISDELDSL
+113 VLSAISDLNELMATLDSAIESSRS
-128 DEQISSAAGSSSDSY
+128 DAVSSAIYAPA
-143 ISSSVSG
+143 SG
-150 RVKKVYAEPGD
+150 RVKAVFVESGE
-161 SVASV
+161 SVTDA
-166 MYEHGALALI
+166 MYENYALMLL
-176 SLDGYMAVDI
+176 SPDGRMAVDI
-186 ENGTLSAGDSVTVT
+186 DAGGMSPGTALTVTLS
-200 ASDGKSY
+200 
-207 SGTVSAAGDGTATVL
+207 DGT
-222 VTDNGTV
+222 
-229 YGDSVTAEDENGNT
+229 
-243 LGSGTLYI
+243 
-251 HDELKAV
+251 EL
-258 GYTGNVSYVYV
+258 
-269 SGNSY
+269 
-274 VYSGSVYSIS
+274 SGSVYSIS

-302 VTVSYDGDVIGT
+302 VTVSYDGDMIGT

-413 AAYFGGS
+413 AAYSGGS

-429 SHIGRRAVLLS
+429 SRIGRRAVLLS

-463 PSPSPSPE
+463 PSPLPSPE

>member
-1 MKNNRRSTKL
+1 MNI
-11 SPRQIKKLIIIAVLA
+11 IKKLPAKKKLLISAAALILVLA
-26 AAVITGLLL
+26 LVLMLLPRREAMPQSSVNVVKELITGTAETGSITET
-35 FLRKRVSDQFAGSSG
+35 FVSGGTIASVGARPVSLAGSVKLTG
-50 TEVSSAAVTAGSIS
+50 WAVSSGDYVEAGD
-64 TSVYGSGRLSD
+64 L
-75 DDVEQLDI
+75 
-83 PSGVELEKI
+83 
-92 YVSLGDRISEG
+92 
-103 DILASVKMSS
+103 LATVDKSS
-113 VLSAMSDISDELDSL
+113 VLSAISDLNELMATLDSAIESSRS
-128 DEQISSAAGSSSDSY
+128 DAVSSAIYAPAP
-143 ISSSVSG
+143 G
-150 RVKKVYAEPGD
+150 RVKAVFVESGE
-161 SVASV
+161 SVTDA
-166 MYEHGALALI
+166 MYENSALMLL
-176 SLDGYMAVDI
+176 SLDGRMAVDI
-186 ENGTLSAGDSVTVT
+186 DAGDMSPGTALTVTLS
-200 ASDGKSY
+200 
-207 SGTVSAAGDGTATVL
+207 DGT
-222 VTDNGTV
+222 
-229 YGDSVTAEDENGNT
+229 
-243 LGSGTLYI
+243 
-251 HDELKAV
+251 EL
-258 GYTGNVSYVYV
+258 
-269 SGNSY
+269 
-274 VYSGSVYSIS
+274 SGSVYSIS

-391 SGCVSGLNEDIVTES
+391 SGCVSGLNEDIVTET
-406 NTVHASA
+406 NTVYASA
-413 AAYFGGS
+413 AAYSGGS

-484 IKENEDGTRT
+484 IKENEDSTRT
-494 VTVALTDGSRIELDS
+494 ITVSLTDGSRIELDS

-567 GGGSGAAMNGAQ
+567 GVGSGAAMNGAQ

-725 TNVEITG
+725 TNVEITC

>member
-176 SLDGYMAVDI
+176 SLDGRMAVDI
-186 ENGTLSAGDSVTVT
+186 DAGDMSPGTALTVTLS
-200 ASDGKSY
+200 
-207 SGTVSAAGDGTATVL
+207 DGT
-222 VTDNGTV
+222 
-229 YGDSVTAEDENGNT
+229 
-243 LGSGTLYI
+243 
-251 HDELKAV
+251 EL
-258 GYTGNVSYVYV
+258 
-269 SGNSY
+269 
-274 VYSGSVYSIS
+274 SGSVYSIS

-314 GILRINNPLRVVGY
+314 GTLRINNPLRVVGY

-391 SGCVSGLNEDIVTES
+391 SGCVSGLNEDIVTET

-413 AAYFGGS
+413 AAYSGGS

-429 SHIGRRAVLLS
+429 SRIGRRAVLLS

>member
-1 MKNNRRSTKL
+1 MNI
-11 SPRQIKKLIIIAVLA
+11 IKKLPAKKKLLISAAALILVLA
-26 AAVITGLLL
+26 LVLMLLPRREAMPQSSVNVVKELITGTAETGSITETFVSGGTIAAVGAQSMSLADSVKLTGWA
-35 FLRKRVSDQFAGSSG
+35 VSSG
-50 TEVSSAAVTAGSIS
+50 DYVEAGD
-64 TSVYGSGRLSD
+64 L
-75 DDVEQLDI
+75 
-83 PSGVELEKI
+83 
-92 YVSLGDRISEG
+92 
-103 DILASVKMSS
+103 LATVDKSS
-113 VLSAMSDISDELDSL
+113 VLSAISDLNELMAALDSAIESSRS
-128 DEQISSAAGSSSDSY
+128 DAVSSAIYAPA
-143 ISSSVSG
+143 SG
-150 RVKKVYAEPGD
+150 RVKAVFVESGE
-161 SVASV
+161 SVTDA
-166 MYEHGALALI
+166 MYENSALMLI
-176 SLDGYMAVDI
+176 SLDGRMAVDI
-186 ENGTLSAGDSVTVT
+186 DAGDMSPGTALTVTLS
-200 ASDGKSY
+200 
-207 SGTVSAAGDGTATVL
+207 DGT
-222 VTDNGTV
+222 
-229 YGDSVTAEDENGNT
+229 
-243 LGSGTLYI
+243 
-251 HDELKAV
+251 EL
-258 GYTGNVSYVYV
+258 
-269 SGNSY
+269 
-274 VYSGSVYSIS
+274 SGSVYSIS

-391 SGCVSGLNEDIVTES
+391 SGCVSELNEDIVTET

-413 AAYFGGS
+413 AAYSGGS

-440 SESPDTGIQDSETP
+440 SESPDPGIQDSETP

>member
-1 MKNNRRSTKL
+1 MNI
-11 SPRQIKKLIIIAVLA
+11 IKKLPAKKKLLISAAALILVLA
-26 AAVITGLLL
+26 LVLMLLPRRKAMPQSSVNVVKELITGTAETGSITETV
-35 FLRKRVSDQFAGSSG
+35 VSGGTIASVGARPVSLAGSVKLTG
-50 TEVSSAAVTAGSIS
+50 WAVSSGDYVEAGD
-64 TSVYGSGRLSD
+64 L
-75 DDVEQLDI
+75 
-83 PSGVELEKI
+83 
-92 YVSLGDRISEG
+92 
-103 DILASVKMSS
+103 LATVDKSS
-113 VLSAMSDISDELDSL
+113 VLSAISDLNELMATLDSAIESSRS
-128 DEQISSAAGSSSDSY
+128 DAVSSAIYAPAP
-143 ISSSVSG
+143 G
-150 RVKKVYAEPGD
+150 RVKAVFVESGK
-161 SVASV
+161 SVTDA
-166 MYEHGALALI
+166 MYENSALMLL
-176 SLDGYMAVDI
+176 SLDGRMAVDI
-186 ENGTLSAGDSVTVT
+186 DAGDMSPGTALTVTLS
-200 ASDGKSY
+200 
-207 SGTVSAAGDGTATVL
+207 DGT
-222 VTDNGTV
+222 
-229 YGDSVTAEDENGNT
+229 
-243 LGSGTLYI
+243 
-251 HDELKAV
+251 EL
-258 GYTGNVSYVYV
+258 
-269 SGNSY
+269 
-274 VYSGSVYSIS
+274 SGSVYSIS

-302 VTVSYDGDVIGT
+302 VTVSYDGDVIGAGT
-314 GILRINNPLRVVGY
+314 LRINNPLRVVGY

-345 GQQLLTLTD
+345 GQQLLMLTD

-391 SGCVSGLNEDIVTES
+391 SGCVSELNEDIVTET
-406 NTVHASA
+406 NTVYASA
-413 AAYFGGS
+413 AAYSGGS

-429 SHIGRRAVLLS
+429 SRIGRRAVLLS

-494 VTVALTDGSRIELDS
+494 ITVSLTDGSRIELDS

-516 AGIKTGD
+516 VGIKTGD

-567 GGGSGAAMNGAQ
+567 GVGSGAAMNGAQ

-590 ETELCTLTPYDTAE
+590 ETVLCTLTPYDTAE

>member
-1 MKNNRRSTKL
+1 MNI
-11 SPRQIKKLIIIAVLA
+11 IKKLPAKKKLLISAAALILVLA
-26 AAVITGLLL
+26 LVLMLLPHRKAMPQSSVNVVKELITGTAETGSITET
-35 FLRKRVSDQFAGSSG
+35 FVSGGTIASVGAQSMSLAGSVKLTG
-50 TEVSSAAVTAGSIS
+50 WAVSSGDYVEAGD
-64 TSVYGSGRLSD
+64 L
-75 DDVEQLDI
+75 
-83 PSGVELEKI
+83 
-92 YVSLGDRISEG
+92 
-103 DILASVKMSS
+103 LATVDKSS
-113 VLSAMSDISDELDSL
+113 VLSAISDLNELMAALDSAIESSRS
-128 DEQISSAAGSSSDSY
+128 DAVSSAIYAPAP
-143 ISSSVSG
+143 G
-150 RVKKVYAEPGD
+150 RVKAVFVESGE
-161 SVASV
+161 SVTDA
-166 MYEHGALALI
+166 MYENSALMLL
-176 SLDGYMAVDI
+176 SLDGRMAVDI
-186 ENGTLSAGDSVTVT
+186 DAGDMSPGTALTVTLS
-200 ASDGKSY
+200 
-207 SGTVSAAGDGTATVL
+207 DGT
-222 VTDNGTV
+222 
-229 YGDSVTAEDENGNT
+229 
-243 LGSGTLYI
+243 
-251 HDELKAV
+251 EL
-258 GYTGNVSYVYV
+258 
-269 SGNSY
+269 
-274 VYSGSVYSIS
+274 SGSVYSIS

-314 GILRINNPLRVVGY
+314 GTLRINNPLRVVGY

-391 SGCVSGLNEDIVTES
+391 SGCVSELNEDIVTET

-413 AAYFGGS
+413 AAYSGGS

>member
-1 MKNNRRSTKL
+1 MNI
-11 SPRQIKKLIIIAVLA
+11 IKKLPAKKKLLISAAALILVLA
-26 AAVITGLLL
+26 LVLMLLPRREAMPQSSVNVVKELITGTAETGSITET
-35 FLRKRVSDQFAGSSG
+35 FVSGGTIASVGARPVSLAGSVKLTG
-50 TEVSSAAVTAGSIS
+50 WAVSSGDYVEAGD
-64 TSVYGSGRLSD
+64 L
-75 DDVEQLDI
+75 
-83 PSGVELEKI
+83 
-92 YVSLGDRISEG
+92 
-103 DILASVKMSS
+103 LATVDKSS
-113 VLSAMSDISDELDSL
+113 VLSAISDLNELMATLDSAIESSRS
-128 DEQISSAAGSSSDSY
+128 DAVSSAIYAPAP
-143 ISSSVSG
+143 G
-150 RVKKVYAEPGD
+150 RVKAVFVESGE
-161 SVASV
+161 SVTDA
-166 MYEHGALALI
+166 MYENSALMLL
-176 SLDGYMAVDI
+176 SLDGRMAVDI
-186 ENGTLSAGDSVTVT
+186 DAGDMSPGTALTVTLS
-200 ASDGKSY
+200 
-207 SGTVSAAGDGTATVL
+207 DGT
-222 VTDNGTV
+222 
-229 YGDSVTAEDENGNT
+229 
-243 LGSGTLYI
+243 
-251 HDELKAV
+251 EL
-258 GYTGNVSYVYV
+258 
-269 SGNSY
+269 
-274 VYSGSVYSIS
+274 SGSVYSIS

-302 VTVSYDGDVIGT
+302 VTVSYDGDVIGAGT
-314 GILRINNPLRVVGY
+314 LRINNPLRVVGY

-391 SGCVSGLNEDIVTES
+391 SGCVSELNEDIVTET
-406 NTVHASA
+406 NTVYASA
-413 AAYFGGS
+413 AAYSGGS
-420 GGIKLLSSV
+420 GGIKLLSSI

-590 ETELCTLTPYDTAE
+590 EAELCTLTPYDTAE

>member
-1 MKNNRRSTKL
+1 MNI
-11 SPRQIKKLIIIAVLA
+11 IKKLPAKKKLLISAAALILVLA
-26 AAVITGLLL
+26 LVLLPRRKAMPQSSVNVVKELITGTAETGSITET
-35 FLRKRVSDQFAGSSG
+35 FVYGGTIASVGARPVSLAGSVKLTG
-50 TEVSSAAVTAGSIS
+50 WAVSSGDYVEAGD
-64 TSVYGSGRLSD
+64 L
-75 DDVEQLDI
+75 
-83 PSGVELEKI
+83 
-92 YVSLGDRISEG
+92 
-103 DILASVKMSS
+103 LATVDKSS
-113 VLSAMSDISDELDSL
+113 VLSAISDLDELMATLDSAIESSRS
-128 DEQISSAAGSSSDSY
+128 DAVSSAIYAPA
-143 ISSSVSG
+143 SG
-150 RVKKVYAEPGD
+150 RVKAVFVESGE
-161 SVASV
+161 SVTDA
-166 MYEHGALALI
+166 MYENSALMLL
-176 SLDGYMAVDI
+176 SLDGRMAVDI
-186 ENGTLSAGDSVTVT
+186 DAGDMSPGTALTVTLS
-200 ASDGKSY
+200 
-207 SGTVSAAGDGTATVL
+207 DGT
-222 VTDNGTV
+222 
-229 YGDSVTAEDENGNT
+229 
-243 LGSGTLYI
+243 
-251 HDELKAV
+251 EL
-258 GYTGNVSYVYV
+258 
-269 SGNSY
+269 
-274 VYSGSVYSIS
+274 SGSVYSIS

-302 VTVSYDGDVIGT
+302 VTVSYDGDVIGAGT
-314 GILRINNPLRVVGY
+314 LRINNPLRVVGY

-413 AAYFGGS
+413 AAYSGGS

-429 SHIGRRAVLLS
+429 SRIGRRAVLLS

-454 SPAPSGEPS
+454 SPAPSGESS

-579 EAESDPDYIME
+579 EAESAPDYIME

>member
-1 MKNNRRSTKL
+1 MNI
-11 SPRQIKKLIIIAVLA
+11 IKKLPAKKKLLISAAALILVLA
-26 AAVITGLLL
+26 LVLMLLPRREAMPQSSVNVVKELITGTAETGSITET
-35 FLRKRVSDQFAGSSG
+35 FVSGGTIASVGAQSMSLAGSVKLTG
-50 TEVSSAAVTAGSIS
+50 WAVSSGDYVEAGD
-64 TSVYGSGRLSD
+64 L
-75 DDVEQLDI
+75 
-83 PSGVELEKI
+83 
-92 YVSLGDRISEG
+92 
-103 DILASVKMSS
+103 LATVDKSS
-113 VLSAMSDISDELDSL
+113 VLSAISDLNELMSTLDSAI
-128 DEQISSAAGSSSDSY
+128 ESSRSDAVPSAIY
-143 ISSSVSG
+143 APASG
-150 RVKKVYAEPGD
+150 RVKAVFVESGE
-161 SVASV
+161 SVTDA
-166 MYEHGALALI
+166 MYENSALMLL
-176 SLDGYMAVDI
+176 SLDGRMAVDI
-186 ENGTLSAGDSVTVT
+186 DAGDMSPGTALTVTLS
-200 ASDGKSY
+200 
-207 SGTVSAAGDGTATVL
+207 DGT
-222 VTDNGTV
+222 
-229 YGDSVTAEDENGNT
+229 
-243 LGSGTLYI
+243 
-251 HDELKAV
+251 EL
-258 GYTGNVSYVYV
+258 
-269 SGNSY
+269 
-274 VYSGSVYSIS
+274 SGSVYSIS

-302 VTVSYDGDVIGT
+302 VTVSYDRDVIGAGT
-314 GILRINNPLRVVGY
+314 LRINNPLRVVGY

-391 SGCVSGLNEDIVTES
+391 SGCVSELNEDIVTES
-406 NTVHASA
+406 NTVYASA
-413 AAYFGGS
+413 AAYSGGS

-484 IKENEDGTRT
+484 IKENEDSTRT
-494 VTVALTDGSRIELDS
+494 ITVSLTDGSRIELDS

-567 GGGSGAAMNGAQ
+567 GGGSGAAMNGVQ

-687 IPAAALYEDAGGTY
+687 IPAAALYEDARGTY

>member
-1 MKNNRRSTKL
+1 MNI
-11 SPRQIKKLIIIAVLA
+11 IKKLPAKKKLLISAAALILVLA
-26 AAVITGLLL
+26 LVLMLLPRREAMPQSSVNVVKELITGTAETGSITET
-35 FLRKRVSDQFAGSSG
+35 FVSGGTIASVGARPVSLAGSVKLTG
-50 TEVSSAAVTAGSIS
+50 WAVSSGDYVEAGD
-64 TSVYGSGRLSD
+64 L
-75 DDVEQLDI
+75 
-83 PSGVELEKI
+83 
-92 YVSLGDRISEG
+92 
-103 DILASVKMSS
+103 LATVDKSS
-113 VLSAMSDISDELDSL
+113 VLSAISDLNELMATLDSAIESSRS
-128 DEQISSAAGSSSDSY
+128 DAVSSAIYAPA
-143 ISSSVSG
+143 SG
-150 RVKKVYAEPGD
+150 RVKAVFVESGE
-161 SVASV
+161 SVTDA
-166 MYEHGALALI
+166 MYENSALMLL
-176 SLDGYMAVDI
+176 SLDGRMAVDI
-186 ENGTLSAGDSVTVT
+186 DAGDMSPGTALTVTLS
-200 ASDGKSY
+200 
-207 SGTVSAAGDGTATVL
+207 DGT
-222 VTDNGTV
+222 
-229 YGDSVTAEDENGNT
+229 
-243 LGSGTLYI
+243 
-251 HDELKAV
+251 EL
-258 GYTGNVSYVYV
+258 
-269 SGNSY
+269 
-274 VYSGSVYSIS
+274 SGSVYSIS

-406 NTVHASA
+406 NTVYASA
-413 AAYFGGS
+413 AAYSGGS

-484 IKENEDGTRT
+484 IKENEDSTRT
-494 VTVALTDGSRIELDS
+494 VTVSLTDGSRIELDS

-557 GGSGGMSGGM
+557 DGSGGMSGGM

-732 GLSDGDSFCYL
+732 GLSDDDSFCYL

>member
-1 MKNNRRSTKL
+1 MNI
-11 SPRQIKKLIIIAVLA
+11 IKKLPAKKKLLISAAALILVLA
-26 AAVITGLLL
+26 LVLMLLPRRKAMPQSSVNVVKELITGTAETGSITET
-35 FLRKRVSDQFAGSSG
+35 FVYGGTIASVGARPVSLAGSVKLTG
-50 TEVSSAAVTAGSIS
+50 WAVSSGDYVEAGD
-64 TSVYGSGRLSD
+64 L
-75 DDVEQLDI
+75 
-83 PSGVELEKI
+83 
-92 YVSLGDRISEG
+92 
-103 DILASVKMSS
+103 LATVDKSS
-113 VLSAMSDISDELDSL
+113 VLSAISDLDELMATLDSAIESSRS
-128 DEQISSAAGSSSDSY
+128 DAVSSAIYAPA
-143 ISSSVSG
+143 SG
-150 RVKKVYAEPGD
+150 RVKAVFVESGE
-161 SVASV
+161 SVTDA
-166 MYEHGALALI
+166 MYENSALMLL
-176 SLDGYMAVDI
+176 SLDGRMAVDI
-186 ENGTLSAGDSVTVT
+186 DAGDMSPGTALTVTLS
-200 ASDGKSY
+200 
-207 SGTVSAAGDGTATVL
+207 DGT
-222 VTDNGTV
+222 
-229 YGDSVTAEDENGNT
+229 
-243 LGSGTLYI
+243 
-251 HDELKAV
+251 EL
-258 GYTGNVSYVYV
+258 
-269 SGNSY
+269 
-274 VYSGSVYSIS
+274 SGSVYSIS

-339 GAYVYS
+339 VAYVYS

-391 SGCVSGLNEDIVTES
+391 SGCVSGLNEDIVTET
-406 NTVHASA
+406 NTVYASA
-413 AAYFGGS
+413 AAYSGGS

-484 IKENEDGTRT
+484 IKENEDVTRT
-494 VTVALTDGSRIELDS
+494 ITVSLTDGSRIELDS

-546 GNTPGGQDGMP
+546 GNTPGGQDGIP

>member
-1 MKNNRRSTKL
+1 MNI
-11 SPRQIKKLIIIAVLA
+11 IKKLPAKKKLLISAAALILVLA
-26 AAVITGLLL
+26 LVLMLLPRREAMPQSSVNVVKELITGTAETGSITETFVSGGTIAAVGAQSMSL
-35 FLRKRVSDQFAGSSG
+35 AGSVKLTG
-50 TEVSSAAVTAGSIS
+50 WAVSSGDYVEAGD
-64 TSVYGSGRLSD
+64 L
-75 DDVEQLDI
+75 
-83 PSGVELEKI
+83 
-92 YVSLGDRISEG
+92 
-103 DILASVKMSS
+103 LATVDKSS
-113 VLSAMSDISDELDSL
+113 VLSAISDLNELMTALDSAIESSRS
-128 DEQISSAAGSSSDSY
+128 DAVSSAIYAPAP
-143 ISSSVSG
+143 G
-150 RVKKVYAEPGD
+150 RVKAVFVESGE
-161 SVASV
+161 SVTDA
-166 MYEHGALALI
+166 MYENSALMLL
-176 SLDGYMAVDI
+176 SPDGRMAVDI
-186 ENGTLSAGDSVTVT
+186 DAGDMSPGTALTVTLS
-200 ASDGKSY
+200 
-207 SGTVSAAGDGTATVL
+207 DGT
-222 VTDNGTV
+222 
-229 YGDSVTAEDENGNT
+229 
-243 LGSGTLYI
+243 
-251 HDELKAV
+251 EL
-258 GYTGNVSYVYV
+258 
-269 SGNSY
+269 
-274 VYSGSVYSIS
+274 SGSVYSIS

-413 AAYFGGS
+413 AAYSGGS

-557 GGSGGMSGGM
+557 DGSGGMSGGM

>member
-1 MKNNRRSTKL
+1 MNI
-11 SPRQIKKLIIIAVLA
+11 IKKLPAKKKLLISAAALILVLA
-26 AAVITGLLL
+26 LVLMLLPRRKAMPQSSVNVVKELITGTAETGSITET
-35 FLRKRVSDQFAGSSG
+35 FVYGGTIASVGARPVSLAGSVKLTG
-50 TEVSSAAVTAGSIS
+50 WAVSSGDYVEAGD
-64 TSVYGSGRLSD
+64 L
-75 DDVEQLDI
+75 
-83 PSGVELEKI
+83 
-92 YVSLGDRISEG
+92 
-103 DILASVKMSS
+103 LATVDKSS
-113 VLSAMSDISDELDSL
+113 VLSAISDLNELMATLDSAIESSRS
-128 DEQISSAAGSSSDSY
+128 DAVSSAIYAPA
-143 ISSSVSG
+143 SG
-150 RVKKVYAEPGD
+150 RVKAVFVESGE
-161 SVASV
+161 SVTDA
-166 MYEHGALALI
+166 MYENSALMLL
-176 SLDGYMAVDI
+176 SLDGRMAVDI
-186 ENGTLSAGDSVTVT
+186 DAGDMSPGTALTVTLS
-200 ASDGKSY
+200 
-207 SGTVSAAGDGTATVL
+207 DGT
-222 VTDNGTV
+222 
-229 YGDSVTAEDENGNT
+229 
-243 LGSGTLYI
+243 
-251 HDELKAV
+251 EL
-258 GYTGNVSYVYV
+258 
-269 SGNSY
+269 
-274 VYSGSVYSIS
+274 SGSVYSIS

-302 VTVSYDGDVIGT
+302 VTVSYDGDVIGAGT
-314 GILRINNPLRVVGY
+314 LRINNPLRVVGY

-345 GQQLLTLTD
+345 GQQLLMLTD

-413 AAYFGGS
+413 AAYSGGS

-484 IKENEDGTRT
+484 IKENEDSTRT
-494 VTVALTDGSRIELDS
+494 VTVSLTDGSRIELDS

-557 GGSGGMSGGM
+557 DGSGGMSGGM

>member
-1 MKNNRRSTKL
+1 MNI
-11 SPRQIKKLIIIAVLA
+11 IKKLPAKKKLLISAAALILVLA
-26 AAVITGLLL
+26 LVLMLLPRRKAMPQSSVNVVKELITGTAETGSITET
-35 FLRKRVSDQFAGSSG
+35 FVYGGTIASVGARPVSLAGSVKLTG
-50 TEVSSAAVTAGSIS
+50 WAVSSGDYVEAGD
-64 TSVYGSGRLSD
+64 L
-75 DDVEQLDI
+75 
-83 PSGVELEKI
+83 
-92 YVSLGDRISEG
+92 
-103 DILASVKMSS
+103 LATVDKSS
-113 VLSAMSDISDELDSL
+113 VLSAISDLNELMATLDSAIESSRS
-128 DEQISSAAGSSSDSY
+128 DAVSSAIYAPA
-143 ISSSVSG
+143 SG
-150 RVKKVYAEPGD
+150 RVKAVFVESGE
-161 SVASV
+161 SVTDA
-166 MYEHGALALI
+166 MYENSALMLL
-176 SLDGYMAVDI
+176 SLDGRMAVDI
-186 ENGTLSAGDSVTVT
+186 DAGDMSPGTALTVTLS
-200 ASDGKSY
+200 
-207 SGTVSAAGDGTATVL
+207 DGT
-222 VTDNGTV
+222 
-229 YGDSVTAEDENGNT
+229 
-243 LGSGTLYI
+243 
-251 HDELKAV
+251 EL
-258 GYTGNVSYVYV
+258 
-269 SGNSY
+269 
-274 VYSGSVYSIS
+274 SGSVYSIS

-302 VTVSYDGDVIGT
+302 VTVSYDGDVIGAGT
-314 GILRINNPLRVVGY
+314 LRINNPLRVVGY

-391 SGCVSGLNEDIVTES
+391 SGCVSELNEDIVTES

-413 AAYFGGS
+413 AAYSGGS

-429 SHIGRRAVLLS
+429 SRIGRRAVLLS

-454 SPAPSGEPS
+454 SPTPSGEPS

-579 EAESDPDYIME
+579 EAESAPDYIME
-590 ETELCTLTPYDTAE
+590 ETVLCTLTPYDTAE

>member
-1 MKNNRRSTKL
+1 MNI
-11 SPRQIKKLIIIAVLA
+11 IKKLPAKKKLLISAAALILVLALVLMLLPRREAMPQSSVNVVKELITGTAETGSITETFVSGGTIASVGARPVSLAGSVKLTGWAVSSGDYVEAGDLLATVDKSSVLA
-26 AAVITGLLL
+26 AI
-35 FLRKRVSDQFAGSSG
+35 SDLNELMAALDSAIESSRSDA
-50 TEVSSAAVTAGSIS
+50 VSSA
-64 TSVYGSGRLSD
+64 
-75 DDVEQLDI
+75 
-83 PSGVELEKI
+83 I
-92 YVSLGDRISEG
+92 Y
-103 DILASVKMSS
+103 AP
-113 VLSAMSDISDELDSL
+113 AP
-128 DEQISSAAGSSSDSY
+128 
-143 ISSSVSG
+143 G
-150 RVKKVYAEPGD
+150 RVKAVFVESGE
-161 SVASV
+161 SVTDA
-166 MYEHGALALI
+166 MYENSALMLL
-176 SLDGYMAVDI
+176 SLDGRMAVDI
-186 ENGTLSAGDSVTVT
+186 DAGDMSPGTALTVTLS
-200 ASDGKSY
+200 
-207 SGTVSAAGDGTATVL
+207 DGT
-222 VTDNGTV
+222 
-229 YGDSVTAEDENGNT
+229 
-243 LGSGTLYI
+243 
-251 HDELKAV
+251 EL
-258 GYTGNVSYVYV
+258 
-269 SGNSY
+269 
-274 VYSGSVYSIS
+274 SGSVYSIS

-328 AGTVSSVSVSA
+328 AGTVTSVSVSA

-413 AAYFGGS
+413 AAYSGGS

-429 SHIGRRAVLLS
+429 SRIGRRAVLLS

-484 IKENEDGTRT
+484 IKENEDSTRT
-494 VTVALTDGSRIELDS
+494 ITVSLTDGSRIELDS

-557 GGSGGMSGGM
+557 GGSGSMSGGM
-567 GGGSGAAMNGAQ
+567 GGGSGAAMNGVQ

-675 TAELAC
+675 TVELAC

-701 VYTGTDK
+701 VYTGTGK

>member
-1 MKNNRRSTKL
+1 MNI
-11 SPRQIKKLIIIAVLA
+11 IKKLPAKKKLLISATALILVLA
-26 AAVITGLLL
+26 LVLMLLPRRKAMPQSSVNVVKELITGTAETGSITETFVSGGTIAAVGAQSMSL
-35 FLRKRVSDQFAGSSG
+35 AGSVKLTG
-50 TEVSSAAVTAGSIS
+50 WVVSSGDYVEAGD
-64 TSVYGSGRLSD
+64 L
-75 DDVEQLDI
+75 
-83 PSGVELEKI
+83 
-92 YVSLGDRISEG
+92 
-103 DILASVKMSS
+103 LATVDKSS
-113 VLSAMSDISDELDSL
+113 VLSAISDLNELMATLDSAIESSRS
-128 DEQISSAAGSSSDSY
+128 DAVSSAIYAPAP
-143 ISSSVSG
+143 G
-150 RVKKVYAEPGD
+150 RVKAVFVESEE
-161 SVASV
+161 SVTDA
-166 MYEHGALALI
+166 MYENSALMLL
-176 SLDGYMAVDI
+176 SLDGRMAVDI
-186 ENGTLSAGDSVTVT
+186 DAGDMSPGTALTVTLS
-200 ASDGKSY
+200 
-207 SGTVSAAGDGTATVL
+207 DGT
-222 VTDNGTV
+222 
-229 YGDSVTAEDENGNT
+229 
-243 LGSGTLYI
+243 
-251 HDELKAV
+251 EL
-258 GYTGNVSYVYV
+258 
-269 SGNSY
+269 
-274 VYSGSVYSIS
+274 SGSVYSIS

-302 VTVSYDGDVIGT
+302 VTVSYDGDVIGAGT
-314 GILRINNPLRVVGY
+314 LRINNPLRVVGY

-406 NTVHASA
+406 NTVYASA
-413 AAYFGGS
+413 AAYSGGS

-484 IKENEDGTRT
+484 IKENEDSTRT
-494 VTVALTDGSRIELDS
+494 VTVSLTDGSRIELDS

-557 GGSGGMSGGM
+557 DGSGGMSGGM

-604 ISLTVDELDISRLSI
+604 INLTVDELDISRLSI

>member
-1 MKNNRRSTKL
+1 MNI
-11 SPRQIKKLIIIAVLA
+11 IKKLPAKKKLLISAAALILVLA
-26 AAVITGLLL
+26 LVLMLLPRREAMPQSSVNVVKELITGTAETGSITET
-35 FLRKRVSDQFAGSSG
+35 FVSGGTIASVGARPVSLAGSVKLTG
-50 TEVSSAAVTAGSIS
+50 WAVSSGDYVEAGD
-64 TSVYGSGRLSD
+64 L
-75 DDVEQLDI
+75 
-83 PSGVELEKI
+83 
-92 YVSLGDRISEG
+92 
-103 DILASVKMSS
+103 LATVDKSS
-113 VLSAMSDISDELDSL
+113 VLSAISDLNELMAALDSAIESSRS
-128 DEQISSAAGSSSDSY
+128 DAVSSAIYAPA
-143 ISSSVSG
+143 SG
-150 RVKKVYAEPGD
+150 RVKAVFVESGE
-161 SVASV
+161 SVTDA
-166 MYEHGALALI
+166 MYENSALMLL
-176 SLDGYMAVDI
+176 SLDGRMAVDI
-186 ENGTLSAGDSVTVT
+186 DAGDMSPGTALTVTLS
-200 ASDGKSY
+200 
-207 SGTVSAAGDGTATVL
+207 DGT
-222 VTDNGTV
+222 
-229 YGDSVTAEDENGNT
+229 
-243 LGSGTLYI
+243 
-251 HDELKAV
+251 EL
-258 GYTGNVSYVYV
+258 
-269 SGNSY
+269 
-274 VYSGSVYSIS
+274 SGSVYSIS

-567 GGGSGAAMNGAQ
+567 GGGSGAAMNGVQ

>member
-1 MKNNRRSTKL
+1 MNI
-11 SPRQIKKLIIIAVLA
+11 IKKLPAKKKLLISAAALILVLA
-26 AAVITGLLL
+26 LVLMLLPRREAMPQSSVNVVKELITGTAETGSITETFVSGGTIAAVGAQSMSL
-35 FLRKRVSDQFAGSSG
+35 AGSVKLTG
-50 TEVSSAAVTAGSIS
+50 WAVSSGDYVEAGD
-64 TSVYGSGRLSD
+64 L
-75 DDVEQLDI
+75 
-83 PSGVELEKI
+83 
-92 YVSLGDRISEG
+92 
-103 DILASVKMSS
+103 LATVDKSS
-113 VLSAMSDISDELDSL
+113 VLSAISDLNELMTALDSAIESSRS
-128 DEQISSAAGSSSDSY
+128 DAVSSAIYAPAP
-143 ISSSVSG
+143 G
-150 RVKKVYAEPGD
+150 RVKAVFVESGE
-161 SVASV
+161 SVTDA
-166 MYEHGALALI
+166 MYENSALMLL
-176 SLDGYMAVDI
+176 SPDGRMAVDI
-186 ENGTLSAGDSVTVT
+186 DAGDMSPGTALTVTLS
-200 ASDGKSY
+200 
-207 SGTVSAAGDGTATVL
+207 DGT
-222 VTDNGTV
+222 
-229 YGDSVTAEDENGNT
+229 
-243 LGSGTLYI
+243 
-251 HDELKAV
+251 EL
-258 GYTGNVSYVYV
+258 
-269 SGNSY
+269 
-274 VYSGSVYSIS
+274 SGSVYSIS

-314 GILRINNPLRVVGY
+314 GTLRINNPLRVVGY

-413 AAYFGGS
+413 AAYSGGS

-429 SHIGRRAVLLS
+429 SRIGRRAVLLS

-484 IKENEDGTRT
+484 IKENEDSTRT
-494 VTVALTDGSRIELDS
+494 ITVSLTDGSRIELDS

-557 GGSGGMSGGM
+557 GGSGGMSGGW
-567 GGGSGAAMNGAQ
+567 AEAQ
-579 EAESDPDYIME
+579 
-590 ETELCTLTPYDTAE
+590 
-604 ISLTVDELDISRLSI
+604 
-619 GQPVTVTLDALP
+619 
-631 GQSFDGSITL
+631 
-641 IDPNGSSAGGD
+641 
-652 TKYTVTVS
+652 
-660 IARTQ
+660 AR
-665 DMLEGMNASV
+665 
-675 TAELAC
+675 
-681 HDGLLL
+681 
-687 IPAAALYEDAGGTY
+687 P
-701 VYTGTDK
+701 
-708 NGEPSG
+708 
-714 PVAVTTGLSDG
+714 
-725 TNVEITG
+725 
-732 GLSDGDSFCYL
+732 
-743 YSSALEYTFT
+743 

>member
-1 MKNNRRSTKL
+1 MNI
-11 SPRQIKKLIIIAVLA
+11 IKKLPAKKKLLISAAALILVLA
-26 AAVITGLLL
+26 LVLMLLPRRKAMPQSSVNVVKELITGTAETGSITET
-35 FLRKRVSDQFAGSSG
+35 FVSGGTIASVGARPVSLAGSVKLTG
-50 TEVSSAAVTAGSIS
+50 WAVSSGDYVEAGD
-64 TSVYGSGRLSD
+64 L
-75 DDVEQLDI
+75 
-83 PSGVELEKI
+83 
-92 YVSLGDRISEG
+92 
-103 DILASVKMSS
+103 LATVDKSS
-113 VLSAMSDISDELDSL
+113 VLSAISDLNELMATLDSAIESSRS
-128 DEQISSAAGSSSDSY
+128 DAVSSAIYAPA
-143 ISSSVSG
+143 SG
-150 RVKKVYAEPGD
+150 RVKAVFVESGE
-161 SVASV
+161 SVTDA
-166 MYEHGALALI
+166 MYENSALMLL
-176 SLDGYMAVDI
+176 SLDGRMAVDI
-186 ENGTLSAGDSVTVT
+186 DAGDMSPGTALTVTLS
-200 ASDGKSY
+200 
-207 SGTVSAAGDGTATVL
+207 DGT
-222 VTDNGTV
+222 
-229 YGDSVTAEDENGNT
+229 
-243 LGSGTLYI
+243 
-251 HDELKAV
+251 EL
-258 GYTGNVSYVYV
+258 
-269 SGNSY
+269 
-274 VYSGSVYSIS
+274 SGSVYSIS

-302 VTVSYDGDVIGT
+302 VTVSYDGDVIGAGT
-314 GILRINNPLRVVGY
+314 LRINNPLRVVGY

-391 SGCVSGLNEDIVTES
+391 SGCVSELNEDIVTET
-406 NTVHASA
+406 NTVYASA
-413 AAYFGGS
+413 AAYSGGS

-429 SHIGRRAVLLS
+429 SRIGRRAVLLS
-440 SESPDTGIQDSETP
+440 SESPDTGIQDGETP

-494 VTVALTDGSRIELDS
+494 VTVALTGGSRIELDS

-579 EAESDPDYIME
+579 EAESGPDYIME